1 MVKQFVIVQDI
12 MRDVKRNIRI
22 YCKFMK
28 GDTVKESRGQPING
42 AL

>member
-28 GDTVKESRGQPING
+28 GDGYYDGFFSNYEI
-42 AL
+42 